1 MASKNDRPTKGLL
14 IVIWAAIILSHEDD
28 KAVLAQSY
36 SNAHYNRPSG
46 CGWRGLFLFDCADG
60 LVTLVVRLGLDS
72 TPGLLISLSEKK
84 NEKFLHKGNNKT

>member
-14 IVIWAAIILSHEDD
+14 IIILSHEDD

-60 LVTLVVRLGLDS
+60 LVTLVVCLGLDS

-84 NEKFLHKGNNKT
+84 NLKISTQW